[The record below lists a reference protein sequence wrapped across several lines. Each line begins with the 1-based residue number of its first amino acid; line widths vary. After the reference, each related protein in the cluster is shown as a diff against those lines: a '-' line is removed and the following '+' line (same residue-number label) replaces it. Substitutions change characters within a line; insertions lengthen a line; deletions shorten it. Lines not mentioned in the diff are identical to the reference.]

1 MRGAIYW
8 AGGQNRACGRL
19 ATISNGLEGGIGA
32 VSSLHPAARSCR
44 SFRETS
50 PSGHVVHYPMSTVI
64 FSEKPRWP
72 VFRAVGW
79 GAVVVIGTVSVA
91 TLALA
96 RNEPVSA
103 LWMVVAALC
112 VFAVS
117 YRFHSAW
124 LMAKVLTLD
133 ELRATPA
140 VVHEDGK
147 DFVKTNKWVVFG
159 HHFAAI
165 AGPGPLVGPVLAAQF
180 GFLPGM
186 LWMLIGATLGG
197 AVHDCVI
204 MFCSV
209 RRRGKSL
216 GQMVREEVGPF
227 AGVVAL
233 VSIVAIMV
241 ILLAVLGL
249 VVVNALAES
258 PWGLFTIA
266 ATMPIAVV
274 MGCAMRFGG
283 HSGKWLA
290 GISIFGVVALLAAVW
305 GGKFIVGSRFES
317 MLMVRDT
324 TLAWW
329 IMGYGLLASILP
341 VWLLLA
347 PRDYLSTF
355 MKIGTVAALGVAIVV
370 LGPMLKMPAL
380 TKFIDGTGPI
390 VAGTVFPFCFITIAC
405 AAVSGFHSLI
415 SSGTTPK
422 MITREG
428 DIRIVGYGAMV
439 TEMVVGIMALIAAS
453 AMEPGQYFAINM
465 KGDAVAVVQKVSEL
479 GFPVTTAHMT
489 DLAASVGEKTM
500 IGRTGGAPT
509 FAVGMAQM
517 FAGVFRSE
525 GAMAVWY
532 HFAIMFEALFILTTI
547 DAGTRVGRFLVQDL
561 LGSIVKP
568 LGDTKS
574 FAGNAIA
581 TALFVGAWGWFLYQG
596 VIDPLG
602 GINSL
607 WPIFGIANQLL
618 GVIAFA
624 LGTTVLIKMGRKR
637 YAWVTL
643 APLAWLLA
651 VTMTAGWMKLFH
663 ADVRV
668 GFLAAATDLERKLAA
683 DGGTPSAQVAT
694 WQHQL
699 LNARVDAAVT
709 GAFLVLVLI
718 VVIAN
723 ARVWWQLLA
732 GKRAAQ
738 LREEPYVPVIVAKAS

>member
-1 MRGAIYW
+1 MKTPHWLRLVIW
-8 AGGQNRACGRL
+8 A
-19 ATISNGLEGGIGA
+19 S
-32 VSSLHPAARSCR
+32 
-44 SFRETS
+44 
-50 PSGHVVHYPMSTVI
+50 
-64 FSEKPRWP
+64 
-72 VFRAVGW
+72 
-79 GAVVVIGTVSVA
+79 VVVAGVGSIAV
-91 TLALA
+91 LALS
-96 RNEPVSA
+96 RGEPVSA
-103 LWMVVAALC
+103 LWMVVAAGC

-140 VVHEDGK
+140 VVHEDGH
-147 DFVKTNKWVVFG
+147 DFVRTNKWVVFG

-180 GFLPGM
+180 GFMPGL

-209 RRRGKSL
+209 RRSGKSL
-216 GQMVREEVGPF
+216 AQMVREEVGPF
-227 AGVVAL
+227 AGLAAL
-233 VSIVAIMV
+233 VSIIAIMV

-266 ATMPIAVV
+266 ATMPIAVA

-283 HSGKWLA
+283 GGGKWLA
-290 GISIFGVVALLAAVW
+290 AVSVFGVAALLASVW
-305 GGKFIVGSRFES
+305 GGQFLHGTAFEGW
-317 MLMVRDT
+317 LTLRGT

-329 IMGYGLLASILP
+329 IMGYGVVASIFP

-370 LGPMLKMPAL
+370 IGPTLKMPAL
-380 TKFIDGTGPI
+380 TKFIDGTGPV
-390 VAGTVFPFCFITIAC
+390 VAGSVFPFCFITIAC
-405 AAVSGFHSLI
+405 AAVSGFHALI

-422 MITREG
+422 MLMRESH
-428 DIRIVGYGAMV
+428 IRVVGYGAMI

-465 KGDAVAVVQKVSEL
+465 KGEVAAVVAKVSAL
-479 GFPVTTAHMT
+479 GYPVTTDQMSA
-489 DLAASVGEKTM
+489 LAASVGETTM
-500 IGRTGGAPT
+500 VGRTGGAPT

-517 FAGVFRSE
+517 FAGIFGRN
-525 GAMAVWY
+525 AALALWY

-547 DAGTRVGRFLVQDL
+547 DAGTRVGKYLLQDFLGLFSTVR
-561 LGSIVKP
+561 P
-568 LGDTKS
+568 ERPT
-574 FAGNAIA
+574 FAGGLAA
-581 TALFVGAWGWFLYQG
+581 TLLFVGAWGWFLYQG

-607 WPIFGIANQLL
+607 WPIFGVANQLL

-651 VTMTAGWMKLFH
+651 VTMTAGWMKIFS
-663 ADVRV
+663 AAPV
-668 GFLAAATDLERKLAA
+668 GFLAIARGLKARIQTGGSPAELAVWH
-683 DGGTPSAQVAT
+683 AQAF
-694 WQHQL
+694 
-699 LNARVDAAVT
+699 NNYVDAGVT
-709 GAFLVLVLI
+709 GVFLLLVLT
-718 VVIAN
+718 VVGAS
-723 ARVWWQLLA
+723 AVAWWQLLSGTRAPNLQEAPYVALAGAPA
-732 GKRAAQ
+732 GKQA
-738 LREEPYVPVIVAKAS
+738 